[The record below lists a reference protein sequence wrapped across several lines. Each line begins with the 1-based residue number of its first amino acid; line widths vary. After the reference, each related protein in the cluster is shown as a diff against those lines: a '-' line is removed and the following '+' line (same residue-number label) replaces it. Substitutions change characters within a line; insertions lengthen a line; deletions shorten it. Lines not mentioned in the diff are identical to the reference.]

1 MGKKFPEAFFV
12 LATSQSPGL
21 PETLATA
28 YNSGMCLLALPVIH
42 LSQGRY
48 QKGDRSMEEI
58 KGKEIFMNPYVVQMD
73 KFADSLKH
81 LSRTF
86 LKLEGYKGTFTK
98 EELEDMFEKVTDKV
112 CKNCENKESCLGEN
126 RVRTYQAMHE
136 ILCAA
141 AEYGAELNVE
151 LKRKLKKQCILAPRF
166 LRETLEVFENA
177 KEILLWNNRM
187 VQNREGYAGQLTSF
201 ARLIQ
206 YTTRELDAGIF
217 ADDHMEKRLKTRL
230 KKAGVRML
238 SAVFYMTPK
247 GKYEIHLTVK
257 TNKGQIISARE
268 LAKLVSGCVGKEMS
282 PGRGERPVIGEEY
295 CMVAFMEGARYQTLQ
310 GVARI
315 GKGCEKISGDTF
327 LMTELPGGKQGI
339 ALSDGMGSGEDA
351 FRESSMVVEMLEEL
365 LGAGFPVKTAVQMMN
380 TALVIGRE
388 EVRFCTVD
396 VSLFDLYEGTC
407 EFVKAG
413 AAATFLKRRDQVE
426 IIRSATLPIGVLQ
439 DIEIDTQTRELQS
452 GDYVVMVTDGVMDA
466 LPAGEQETLMQTF
479 IRDTEIVNPK
489 ELAHHILGR
498 VLEWSGEVP
507 LDDMTVLAAGVW
519 KK

>member
-1 MGKKFPEAFFV
+1 
-12 LATSQSPGL
+12 
-21 PETLATA
+21 
-28 YNSGMCLLALPVIH
+28 
-42 LSQGRY
+42 
-48 QKGDRSMEEI
+48 MEEI
-58 KGKEIFMNPYVVQMD
+58 REKEKFRGNEIFMNPYVVQMD

-81 LSRTF
+81 LSKTF
-86 LKLEGYKGTFTK
+86 LKLESYKGTFTK
-98 EELEDMFEKVTDKV
+98 EELEEMFEKVTDKV
-112 CKNCENKESCLGEN
+112 CRNCENREMCLGEK
-126 RVRTYQAMHE
+126 RVYTYQAMHE

-141 AEYGAELNVE
+141 VEYGAELNIE
-151 LKRKLKKQCILAPRF
+151 LKRKLKSQCILAPRF

-177 KEILLWNNRM
+177 KEILMWNNRM
-187 VQNREGYAGQLTSF
+187 VQNREGYAGQLKSF
-201 ARLIQ
+201 AKMIQ

-217 ADDHMEKRLKTRL
+217 EDEHMEKRLKTRL
-230 KKAGVRML
+230 KKAGIRML
-238 SAVFYMTPK
+238 SAVFYMTPQ

-257 TNKGQIISARE
+257 AMKGQSVSTRE
-268 LAKLVSGCVGKEMS
+268 LVRLVGDSVGREMM
-282 PGRGERPVIGEEY
+282 PGRGERPVIGEDY
-295 CMVAFMEGARYQTLQ
+295 CTVACMEGARFHTLQ

-396 VSLFDLYEGTC
+396 VALFDLYEGAC

-413 AAATFLKRRDQVE
+413 AAATFLKRQGEVE

-439 DIEIDTQTRELQS
+439 DIEIDTETRRLES
-452 GDYVVMVTDGVMDA
+452 GD
-466 LPAGEQETLMQTF
+466 
-479 IRDTEIVNPK
+479 
-489 ELAHHILGR
+489 
-498 VLEWSGEVP
+498 
-507 LDDMTVLAAGVW
+507 
-519 KK
+519 

>member
-1 MGKKFPEAFFV
+1 
-12 LATSQSPGL
+12 
-21 PETLATA
+21 
-28 YNSGMCLLALPVIH
+28 
-42 LSQGRY
+42 
-48 QKGDRSMEEI
+48 MEEI
-58 KGKEIFMNPYVVQMD
+58 REKEKFRGNEIFMNPYVVQMD

-81 LSRTF
+81 LSKTF
-86 LKLEGYKGTFTK
+86 LKLESYKGTFTK
-98 EELEDMFEKVTDKV
+98 EELEEMFEKVTDKV
-112 CKNCENKESCLGEN
+112 CRNCENREMCLGEK
-126 RVRTYQAMHE
+126 RVYTYQAMHE
-136 ILCAA
+136 ILCAVV
-141 AEYGAELNVE
+141 EYGAELNIE
-151 LKRKLKKQCILAPRF
+151 LKRKLKSQCILAPRF

-177 KEILLWNNRM
+177 KEILMWNNRM
-187 VQNREGYAGQLTSF
+187 VQNREGYAGQLKSF
-201 ARLIQ
+201 AKMIQ

-217 ADDHMEKRLKTRL
+217 EDEHMEKRLKTRL
-230 KKAGVRML
+230 KKAGIRML
-238 SAVFYMTPK
+238 SAVFYMTPQ

-257 TNKGQIISARE
+257 AMKGQSVSTRE
-268 LAKLVSGCVGKEMS
+268 LVRLVGDSVGREMM
-282 PGRGERPVIGEEY
+282 PGRGERPVIGEDY
-295 CMVAFMEGARYQTLQ
+295 CTVACMEGARFHTLQ

-396 VSLFDLYEGTC
+396 VALFDLYEGAC

-413 AAATFLKRRDQVE
+413 AAATFLKRQGEVE

-439 DIEIDTQTRELQS
+439 DIEIDTETRRLES
-452 GDYVVMVTDGVMDA
+452 GDYVIMVTDGVMDA
-466 LPAGEQETLMQTF
+466 LPAGEQDVLMCTF
-479 IRDTEIVNPK
+479 IQDTDILNPR

-507 LDDMTVLAAGVW
+507 LDDMTVLVAGLW
-519 KK
+519 SKA

>member
-1 MGKKFPEAFFV
+1 
-12 LATSQSPGL
+12 
-21 PETLATA
+21 
-28 YNSGMCLLALPVIH
+28 
-42 LSQGRY
+42 
-48 QKGDRSMEEI
+48 MEEI
-58 KGKEIFMNPYVVQMD
+58 REKEKFRGNEIFMNPYVVQMD

-81 LSRTF
+81 LSKTF
-86 LKLEGYKGTFTK
+86 LKLESYKGTFTK
-98 EELEDMFEKVTDKV
+98 EELEEMFEKVTDKV
-112 CKNCENKESCLGEN
+112 CRNCENREMCLGEK
-126 RVRTYQAMHE
+126 RVYTYQAMHE

-141 AEYGAELNVE
+141 VEYGAELNIE
-151 LKRKLKKQCILAPRF
+151 LKRKLKSQCILAPRF

-177 KEILLWNNRM
+177 KEILMWNNRM
-187 VQNREGYAGQLTSF
+187 VQNREGYAGQLKSF
-201 ARLIQ
+201 AKMIQ

-217 ADDHMEKRLKTRL
+217 EDEHMEKRLKTRL
-230 KKAGVRML
+230 KKAGIRML
-238 SAVFYMTPK
+238 SAVFYMTPQ

-257 TNKGQIISARE
+257 AMKGQSVSTRE
-268 LAKLVSGCVGKEMS
+268 LVRLVGDSVGREMM
-282 PGRGERPVIGEEY
+282 PGRGERPVIGEDY
-295 CMVAFMEGARYQTLQ
+295 CTVACMEGARFHTLQ

-396 VSLFDLYEGTC
+396 VALFDLYEGAC

-413 AAATFLKRRDQVE
+413 AAATFLKRKGEVE
-426 IIRSATLPIGVLQ
+426 IIRSATLHIGVLQ
-439 DIEIDTQTRELQS
+439 DIEIDTETRRLES
-452 GDYVVMVTDGVMDA
+452 GDDVIMVTDGVMDA
-466 LPAGEQETLMQTF
+466 LPAGEQDVLMCTF
-479 IRDTEIVNPK
+479 IQDTDILNPR

-507 LDDMTVLAAGVW
+507 LDDMTVLVAGLW
-519 KK
+519 SKA

>member
-1 MGKKFPEAFFV
+1 
-12 LATSQSPGL
+12 
-21 PETLATA
+21 
-28 YNSGMCLLALPVIH
+28 
-42 LSQGRY
+42 
-48 QKGDRSMEEI
+48 MEEI
-58 KGKEIFMNPYVVQMD
+58 REKEKFRGNEIFMNPYVVQMD

-81 LSRTF
+81 LSKTF
-86 LKLEGYKGTFTK
+86 LKLESYKGTFTK
-98 EELEDMFEKVTDKV
+98 EELEEMFEKVTDKV
-112 CKNCENKESCLGEN
+112 CRNCENREMCLGEK
-126 RVRTYQAMHE
+126 RVYTYQAMHE

-141 AEYGAELNVE
+141 VEYGAELNIE
-151 LKRKLKKQCILAPRF
+151 LKRKLKSQCILAPRF

-177 KEILLWNNRM
+177 KEILMWNNRM
-187 VQNREGYAGQLTSF
+187 VQNREGYAGQLKSF
-201 ARLIQ
+201 AKMIQ

-217 ADDHMEKRLKTRL
+217 EDEHMEKRLKTRL
-230 KKAGVRML
+230 KKAGIRML
-238 SAVFYMTPK
+238 SAVFYMTPQ

-257 TNKGQIISARE
+257 AMKGQSVSTRE
-268 LAKLVSGCVGKEMS
+268 LVRLVGDSVGREMM
-282 PGRGERPVIGEEY
+282 PGRGERPVIGEDY
-295 CMVAFMEGARYQTLQ
+295 CTVACMEGARFHTLQ

-365 LGAGFPVKTAVQMMN
+365 LGAGCPVKTAVQMMN
-380 TALVIGRE
+380 TALVTGRE

-396 VSLFDLYEGTC
+396 VALFDLYEGAC

-413 AAATFLKRRDQVE
+413 AAATFLKRQGEVE

-439 DIEIDTQTRELQS
+439 DIEIDTETRRLES
-452 GDYVVMVTDGVMDA
+452 GDYVIMVTDGVMDA
-466 LPAGEQETLMQTF
+466 LPAGEQDVLMCTF
-479 IRDTEIVNPK
+479 IQDTDILNPR

-507 LDDMTVLAAGVW
+507 LDDMTVLVAGLW
-519 KK
+519 SKA

>member
-1 MGKKFPEAFFV
+1 
-12 LATSQSPGL
+12 
-21 PETLATA
+21 
-28 YNSGMCLLALPVIH
+28 
-42 LSQGRY
+42 
-48 QKGDRSMEEI
+48 MEEL
-58 KGKEIFMNPYVVQMD
+58 KEKEIFMNPYVVQMD

-86 LKLEGYKGTFTK
+86 LKLEGYKGTFTRD
-98 EELEDMFEKVTDKV
+98 ELEEMFEKVTDKV
-112 CKNCENKESCLGEN
+112 CANCEKREECLGER
-126 RVRTYQAMHE
+126 RVYTYQAMNE
-136 ILCAA
+136 ILCTAM
-141 AEYGAELNVE
+141 EYGAELNME
-151 LKRKLKKQCILAPRF
+151 LKRKLQKQCIMAPRF
-166 LRETLEVFENA
+166 LRETLEIFENA
-177 KEILLWNNRM
+177 KEILMWSNRM

-201 ARLIQ
+201 AKMIQ

-217 ADDHMEKRLKTRL
+217 EDEHLEKRLKTRL
-230 KKAGVRML
+230 KKAGIRML

-257 TNKGQIISARE
+257 ALKGQTVSTRE
-268 LAKLVSGCVGKEMS
+268 LVHLVSGCVGREMT

-295 CMVAFMEGARYQTLQ
+295 CTVACIEGAVYHTLQ

-396 VSLFDLYEGTC
+396 VSLFDLYEGSC

-413 AAATFLKRRDQVE
+413 AAATFLKRKDEVE

-439 DIEIDTQTRELQS
+439 DIEIDSQTRKLQS
-452 GDYVVMVTDGVMDA
+452 GDYVIMVTDGVMDA
-466 LPAGEQETLMQTF
+466 LPAGEQDVLMRTF
-479 IRDTEIVNPK
+479 IQDTDIVNPK

-507 LDDMTVLAAGVW
+507 LDDMTVLTAGLW

>member
-1 MGKKFPEAFFV
+1 
-12 LATSQSPGL
+12 
-21 PETLATA
+21 
-28 YNSGMCLLALPVIH
+28 
-42 LSQGRY
+42 
-48 QKGDRSMEEI
+48 MEEI
-58 KGKEIFMNPYVVQMD
+58 REKEKFRGNEIFMNPYVVQMD

-81 LSRTF
+81 LSKTF
-86 LKLEGYKGTFTK
+86 LKLESYKGTFTK
-98 EELEDMFEKVTDKV
+98 EELEEMFEKVTDKV
-112 CKNCENKESCLGEN
+112 CRNCENREMCLGEK
-126 RVRTYQAMHE
+126 RVYTYQAMHE

-141 AEYGAELNVE
+141 EEYGAELNIE
-151 LKRKLKKQCILAPRF
+151 LKRKLKSQCILAPRF

-177 KEILLWNNRM
+177 KEILMWNNRM
-187 VQNREGYAGQLTSF
+187 VQNREGYAGQLKSF
-201 ARLIQ
+201 AKMIQ

-217 ADDHMEKRLKTRL
+217 EDEHMEKRLKTRL
-230 KKAGVRML
+230 KKAGIRML
-238 SAVFYMTPK
+238 SAVFYMTPQ

-257 TNKGQIISARE
+257 AMKGQSVSTRE
-268 LAKLVSGCVGKEMS
+268 LVRLVGDSVGREMM
-282 PGRGERPVIGEEY
+282 PGRGERPVIGEDY
-295 CMVAFMEGARYQTLQ
+295 CTVACMEGARFHTLQ

-396 VSLFDLYEGTC
+396 VALFDLYEGAC

-413 AAATFLKRRDQVE
+413 AAATFLKRQGEVE

-439 DIEIDTQTRELQS
+439 DIEIDTETRRLES
-452 GDYVVMVTDGVMDA
+452 GDYVIMVTDGVMDA
-466 LPAGEQETLMQTF
+466 LPAGEQDVLMCTF
-479 IRDTEIVNPK
+479 IQDTDILNPR

-507 LDDMTVLAAGVW
+507 LDDMTVLVAGLW
-519 KK
+519 SKA

>member
-1 MGKKFPEAFFV
+1 
-12 LATSQSPGL
+12 
-21 PETLATA
+21 
-28 YNSGMCLLALPVIH
+28 
-42 LSQGRY
+42 
-48 QKGDRSMEEI
+48 MEEI
-58 KGKEIFMNPYVVQMD
+58 REKEKFRGNEIFMNPYVVQMD

-81 LSRTF
+81 LSKTF

-98 EELEDMFEKVTDKV
+98 EELEEMFEKVTDKV
-112 CKNCENKESCLGEN
+112 CRNCENREMCLGEK
-126 RVRTYQAMHE
+126 RVYTYQAMHE

-141 AEYGAELNVE
+141 VEYGAELNIE
-151 LKRKLKKQCILAPRF
+151 LKRKLKSQCILAPRF

-177 KEILLWNNRM
+177 KEILMWNNRM
-187 VQNREGYAGQLTSF
+187 VQNREGYAGQLKSF
-201 ARLIQ
+201 AKMIQ

-217 ADDHMEKRLKTRL
+217 EDEHMEKRLKTRL
-230 KKAGVRML
+230 KKAGIRML
-238 SAVFYMTPK
+238 SAVFYMTPQ

-257 TNKGQIISARE
+257 AMKGQSVSTRE
-268 LAKLVSGCVGKEMS
+268 LVRLVGDSVGREMM
-282 PGRGERPVIGEEY
+282 PGRGERPVIGEDY
-295 CMVAFMEGARYQTLQ
+295 CTVACMEGARFHTLQ

-396 VSLFDLYEGTC
+396 VTLFDLYEGAC

-413 AAATFLKRRDQVE
+413 VAATFLKRQGEVE

-439 DIEIDTQTRELQS
+439 DIEIDTETRRLES
-452 GDYVVMVTDGVMDA
+452 GDYVIMVTDGVMDA
-466 LPAGEQETLMQTF
+466 LPAGEQDVLMCTF
-479 IRDTEIVNPK
+479 IQDTDILNPR

-507 LDDMTVLAAGVW
+507 LDDMTVLVAGLW
-519 KK
+519 SKA

>member
-1 MGKKFPEAFFV
+1 
-12 LATSQSPGL
+12 
-21 PETLATA
+21 
-28 YNSGMCLLALPVIH
+28 
-42 LSQGRY
+42 
-48 QKGDRSMEEI
+48 MEEI
-58 KGKEIFMNPYVVQMD
+58 REKEKFRGNEIFMNPYVVQMD

-81 LSRTF
+81 LSKTF
-86 LKLEGYKGTFTK
+86 LKLESYKGTFTK
-98 EELEDMFEKVTDKV
+98 EELEEMFEKVTDKV
-112 CKNCENKESCLGEN
+112 CRNCENREMCLGEK
-126 RVRTYQAMHE
+126 RVYTYQAMHE

-141 AEYGAELNVE
+141 VEYGAELNIE
-151 LKRKLKKQCILAPRF
+151 LKRKLKSQCILAPRF

-177 KEILLWNNRM
+177 KEILMWNNRM
-187 VQNREGYAGQLTSF
+187 VQNREGYAGQLKSF
-201 ARLIQ
+201 AKMIQ

-217 ADDHMEKRLKTRL
+217 EDEHMEKRLKTRL
-230 KKAGVRML
+230 KKAGIRML
-238 SAVFYMTPK
+238 SAVFYMTPQ

-257 TNKGQIISARE
+257 AMKGQSVSTRE
-268 LAKLVSGCVGKEMS
+268 LVRLVGDSVGREMM
-282 PGRGERPVIGEEY
+282 PGRGERPVIGEDY
-295 CMVAFMEGARYQTLQ
+295 CTVACMEGARFHTLQ

-396 VSLFDLYEGTC
+396 VTLFDLYEGTC

-413 AAATFLKRRDQVE
+413 AAATFLKRQGEVE

-439 DIEIDTQTRELQS
+439 DIEIDTETRRLES
-452 GDYVVMVTDGVMDA
+452 GDYVIMVTDGVMDA
-466 LPAGEQETLMQTF
+466 LPAGEQDVLMCTF
-479 IRDTEIVNPK
+479 IQDTDILNPR

-507 LDDMTVLAAGVW
+507 LDDMTVLVSGLWSKA
-519 KK
+519 

>member
-1 MGKKFPEAFFV
+1 
-12 LATSQSPGL
+12 
-21 PETLATA
+21 
-28 YNSGMCLLALPVIH
+28 
-42 LSQGRY
+42 
-48 QKGDRSMEEI
+48 MEEI
-58 KGKEIFMNPYVVQMD
+58 REKEKFRGNEIFMNPYVVQMD

-81 LSRTF
+81 LSKTF
-86 LKLEGYKGTFTK
+86 LKLESYKGTFTK
-98 EELEDMFEKVTDKV
+98 EELEEMFEKVTDKV
-112 CKNCENKESCLGEN
+112 CRNCENREMCLGEK
-126 RVRTYQAMHE
+126 RVYTYQAMHE

-141 AEYGAELNVE
+141 VEYGAELNIE
-151 LKRKLKKQCILAPRF
+151 LKRKLKSQCILAPRF

-177 KEILLWNNRM
+177 KEILMWNNRM
-187 VQNREGYAGQLTSF
+187 VQNREGYAGQLKSF
-201 ARLIQ
+201 AKMIQ

-217 ADDHMEKRLKTRL
+217 EDEHMEKRLKTRL
-230 KKAGVRML
+230 KKAGIRML
-238 SAVFYMTPK
+238 SAVFYMTPQ

-257 TNKGQIISARE
+257 AMKGQSVSTRE
-268 LAKLVSGCVGKEMS
+268 LVRLVGDSVGREMM
-282 PGRGERPVIGEEY
+282 PGRGERPVIGEDY
-295 CMVAFMEGARYQTLQ
+295 CTVACMEGARFHTLQ

-351 FRESSMVVEMLEEL
+351 FRASSMVVEMLEEL

-396 VSLFDLYEGTC
+396 VTLFDLYEGAC

-413 AAATFLKRRDQVE
+413 AAATFLKRQGEVE

-439 DIEIDTQTRELQS
+439 DIEIDTETRRLES
-452 GDYVVMVTDGVMDA
+452 GDYVIMVTDGVMDA
-466 LPAGEQETLMQTF
+466 LPAGEQDVLMCTF
-479 IRDTEIVNPK
+479 IQDTDILNPR

-507 LDDMTVLAAGVW
+507 LDDMTVLVAGLW
-519 KK
+519 SKA

>member
-1 MGKKFPEAFFV
+1 
-12 LATSQSPGL
+12 
-21 PETLATA
+21 
-28 YNSGMCLLALPVIH
+28 
-42 LSQGRY
+42 
-48 QKGDRSMEEI
+48 MEEI
-58 KGKEIFMNPYVVQMD
+58 REKEKFRGNEIFMNPYVVQMD

-81 LSRTF
+81 LSKTF
-86 LKLEGYKGTFTK
+86 LKLESYKGTFTK
-98 EELEDMFEKVTDKV
+98 EELEEMFEKVTDKV
-112 CKNCENKESCLGEN
+112 CRNCENREMCLGEK
-126 RVRTYQAMHE
+126 RVYTYQAMHE

-141 AEYGAELNVE
+141 VEYGAELNIE
-151 LKRKLKKQCILAPRF
+151 LKRKLKSQCILAPRF

-177 KEILLWNNRM
+177 KEILMWNNRM
-187 VQNREGYAGQLTSF
+187 VQNREGYAGQLKSF
-201 ARLIQ
+201 AKMIQ

-217 ADDHMEKRLKTRL
+217 EDEHMEKRLKTRL
-230 KKAGVRML
+230 KKAGIRML
-238 SAVFYMTPK
+238 SAVFYMTPQ

-257 TNKGQIISARE
+257 AMKGQSVSTRE
-268 LAKLVSGCVGKEMS
+268 LVRLVGDSVGREMM
-282 PGRGERPVIGEEY
+282 PGRGERPVLGEDY
-295 CMVAFMEGARYQTLQ
+295 CTVACMEGARFHTLQ

-396 VSLFDLYEGTC
+396 VALFDLYEGAC

-413 AAATFLKRRDQVE
+413 AAATFLKRQGEVE

-439 DIEIDTQTRELQS
+439 DIEIDTETRRLES
-452 GDYVVMVTDGVMDA
+452 GDYVIMVTDGVMDA
-466 LPAGEQETLMQTF
+466 LPAGEQDVLMCTF
-479 IRDTEIVNPK
+479 IQDTDILNPR

-507 LDDMTVLAAGVW
+507 LDDMTVLVAGLW
-519 KK
+519 SKA

>member
-1 MGKKFPEAFFV
+1 
-12 LATSQSPGL
+12 
-21 PETLATA
+21 
-28 YNSGMCLLALPVIH
+28 
-42 LSQGRY
+42 
-48 QKGDRSMEEI
+48 MEEI
-58 KGKEIFMNPYVVQMD
+58 REKEKFRGNEIFMNPYVVQMD
-73 KFADSLKH
+73 KFADSLKR
-81 LSRTF
+81 LSKTF
-86 LKLEGYKGTFTK
+86 LKLESYKGTFTK
-98 EELEDMFEKVTDKV
+98 EELEEMFEKVTDKV
-112 CKNCENKESCLGEN
+112 CRNCENREMCLGEK
-126 RVRTYQAMHE
+126 RVYTYQAMHE

-141 AEYGAELNVE
+141 VEYGAELNIE
-151 LKRKLKKQCILAPRF
+151 LKRKLKSQCILAPRF

-177 KEILLWNNRM
+177 KEILMWNNRM
-187 VQNREGYAGQLTSF
+187 VQNREGYAGQLKSF
-201 ARLIQ
+201 AKMIQ

-217 ADDHMEKRLKTRL
+217 EDEHMEKRLKTRL
-230 KKAGVRML
+230 KKAGIRML
-238 SAVFYMTPK
+238 SAVFYMTPQ

-257 TNKGQIISARE
+257 AMKGQSVSTRE
-268 LAKLVSGCVGKEMS
+268 LVRLVGDSVGREMM
-282 PGRGERPVIGEEY
+282 PGRGERPVIGEDY
-295 CMVAFMEGARYQTLQ
+295 CTVACMEGARFHTLQ

-396 VSLFDLYEGTC
+396 VTLFDLYEGAC

-413 AAATFLKRRDQVE
+413 AAATFLKRQGEVE

-439 DIEIDTQTRELQS
+439 DIEIDTETRRLES
-452 GDYVVMVTDGVMDA
+452 GDYVIMVTDGVMDA
-466 LPAGEQETLMQTF
+466 LPAGEQDVLMCTF
-479 IRDTEIVNPK
+479 IQDTDILNPR

-507 LDDMTVLAAGVW
+507 LDDMTVLVAGLW
-519 KK
+519 SKA

>member
-1 MGKKFPEAFFV
+1 
-12 LATSQSPGL
+12 
-21 PETLATA
+21 
-28 YNSGMCLLALPVIH
+28 
-42 LSQGRY
+42 
-48 QKGDRSMEEI
+48 MEEI
-58 KGKEIFMNPYVVQMD
+58 REKEKFRGNEIFMNPYVVQMD

-81 LSRTF
+81 LSKTF
-86 LKLEGYKGTFTK
+86 LKLESYKGTFTK
-98 EELEDMFEKVTDKV
+98 EELEEMFEKVTDKV
-112 CKNCENKESCLGEN
+112 CRNCENREMCLGEK
-126 RVRTYQAMHE
+126 RVYTYQAMHE

-141 AEYGAELNVE
+141 VEYGAELNIE
-151 LKRKLKKQCILAPRF
+151 LKRELKSQCILAPRF

-177 KEILLWNNRM
+177 KEILMWNNRM
-187 VQNREGYAGQLTSF
+187 VQNREGYAGQLKSF
-201 ARLIQ
+201 AKMIQ

-217 ADDHMEKRLKTRL
+217 EDEHMEKRLKTRL
-230 KKAGVRML
+230 KKAGIRML
-238 SAVFYMTPK
+238 SAVFYMTPQ

-257 TNKGQIISARE
+257 AMKGQSVSTRE
-268 LAKLVSGCVGKEMS
+268 LVRLVGDSVGREMM
-282 PGRGERPVIGEEY
+282 PGRGERPVIGEDY
-295 CMVAFMEGARYQTLQ
+295 CTVACMEGARFHTLQ

-396 VSLFDLYEGTC
+396 VALFDLYEGAC

-413 AAATFLKRRDQVE
+413 AAATFLKRQGEVE

-439 DIEIDTQTRELQS
+439 DIEIDTETRRLES
-452 GDYVVMVTDGVMDA
+452 GDYVIMVTDGC
-466 LPAGEQETLMQTF
+466 
-479 IRDTEIVNPK
+479 
-489 ELAHHILGR
+489 
-498 VLEWSGEVP
+498 
-507 LDDMTVLAAGVW
+507 AAGRRTGCADVYVYPGYGYPQSQGAGASYSGTGAGMVRGSAAG
-519 KK
+519 

>member
-1 MGKKFPEAFFV
+1 
-12 LATSQSPGL
+12 
-21 PETLATA
+21 
-28 YNSGMCLLALPVIH
+28 
-42 LSQGRY
+42 
-48 QKGDRSMEEI
+48 MEEI
-58 KGKEIFMNPYVVQMD
+58 REKEKFRGNEIFMNPYVVQMD

-81 LSRTF
+81 LSKTF
-86 LKLEGYKGTFTK
+86 LKLESYKGTFTK
-98 EELEDMFEKVTDKV
+98 EELEEMFEKVTDKV
-112 CKNCENKESCLGEN
+112 CRNCENREMCLGEK
-126 RVRTYQAMHE
+126 RVYTYQAMHE

-141 AEYGAELNVE
+141 VEYGAELNIE
-151 LKRKLKKQCILAPRF
+151 LKRKLKSQCILAPRF
-166 LRETLEVFENA
+166 LMETLEVFENA
-177 KEILLWNNRM
+177 KEILMWNNRM
-187 VQNREGYAGQLTSF
+187 VQNREGYAGQLKSF
-201 ARLIQ
+201 AKMIQ

-217 ADDHMEKRLKTRL
+217 EDEHMEKRLKTRL
-230 KKAGVRML
+230 KKAGIRML
-238 SAVFYMTPK
+238 SAVFYMTPQ

-257 TNKGQIISARE
+257 AMKGQSVSTRE
-268 LAKLVSGCVGKEMS
+268 LVRLVGDSVGREMM
-282 PGRGERPVIGEEY
+282 PGRGERPVIGEDY
-295 CMVAFMEGARYQTLQ
+295 CTVACMEGARFHTLQ

-396 VSLFDLYEGTC
+396 VALFDLYEGAC

-413 AAATFLKRRDQVE
+413 AAATFLKRQGEVE

-439 DIEIDTQTRELQS
+439 DIEIDTETRRLES
-452 GDYVVMVTDGVMDA
+452 GDYVIMVTDGVMDA
-466 LPAGEQETLMQTF
+466 LPAGEQDVLMCTF
-479 IRDTEIVNPK
+479 IQDTDILNPR

-507 LDDMTVLAAGVW
+507 LDDMTVLVAGLW
-519 KK
+519 SKA

>member
-1 MGKKFPEAFFV
+1 
-12 LATSQSPGL
+12 
-21 PETLATA
+21 
-28 YNSGMCLLALPVIH
+28 
-42 LSQGRY
+42 
-48 QKGDRSMEEI
+48 MEEI
-58 KGKEIFMNPYVVQMD
+58 REKEKFRGNEIFMNPYVVQMD

-81 LSRTF
+81 LSKTF

-98 EELEDMFEKVTDKV
+98 EELEEMFEKVTDKV
-112 CKNCENKESCLGEN
+112 CRNCENREMCLGEK
-126 RVRTYQAMHE
+126 RVYTYQAMHE

-141 AEYGAELNVE
+141 VEYGAELNIE
-151 LKRKLKKQCILAPRF
+151 LKRKLKSQCILAPRF

-177 KEILLWNNRM
+177 KEILMWNNRM
-187 VQNREGYAGQLTSF
+187 VQNREGYAGQLKSF
-201 ARLIQ
+201 AKMIQ

-217 ADDHMEKRLKTRL
+217 EDEHMEKRLKTRL
-230 KKAGVRML
+230 KKAGIRML
-238 SAVFYMTPK
+238 SAVFYMTPQ

-257 TNKGQIISARE
+257 AMKGQSVSTRE
-268 LAKLVSGCVGKEMS
+268 LVRLVGDSVGREMM
-282 PGRGERPVIGEEY
+282 PGRGERPVIGEDY
-295 CMVAFMEGARYQTLQ
+295 CPVACMEGARFHTLQ

-396 VSLFDLYEGTC
+396 VTLFDLYEGAC

-413 AAATFLKRRDQVE
+413 AAATFLKRQGEVE

-439 DIEIDTQTRELQS
+439 DIEIDTETRRLES
-452 GDYVVMVTDGVMDA
+452 GDYVIMVTDGVMDA
-466 LPAGEQETLMQTF
+466 LPAGEQDVLMCTF
-479 IRDTEIVNPK
+479 IQDTDILNPR

-507 LDDMTVLAAGVW
+507 LDDMTVLVAGLW
-519 KK
+519 SKA

>member
-1 MGKKFPEAFFV
+1 
-12 LATSQSPGL
+12 
-21 PETLATA
+21 
-28 YNSGMCLLALPVIH
+28 
-42 LSQGRY
+42 
-48 QKGDRSMEEI
+48 MEEI
-58 KGKEIFMNPYVVQMD
+58 REKEKFRGNEIFMNPYVVQMD

-81 LSRTF
+81 LSKTF
-86 LKLEGYKGTFTK
+86 LKLESYKGTFTK
-98 EELEDMFEKVTDKV
+98 EELEEMFEKVTDKV
-112 CKNCENKESCLGEN
+112 CRKCENREMCLGEK
-126 RVRTYQAMHE
+126 RVYTYQAMHE

-141 AEYGAELNVE
+141 VEYGAELNIE
-151 LKRKLKKQCILAPRF
+151 LKRKLKSQCILAPRF

-177 KEILLWNNRM
+177 KEILMWNNRM
-187 VQNREGYAGQLTSF
+187 VQNREGYAGQLKSF
-201 ARLIQ
+201 AKMIQ

-217 ADDHMEKRLKTRL
+217 EDEHMEKRLKTRL
-230 KKAGVRML
+230 KKAGIRML
-238 SAVFYMTPK
+238 SAVFYMTPQ

-257 TNKGQIISARE
+257 AMKGQSVSTRE
-268 LAKLVSGCVGKEMS
+268 LVRLVGDSVGREMM
-282 PGRGERPVIGEEY
+282 PGRGERPVIGEDY
-295 CMVAFMEGARYQTLQ
+295 CTVACMEGARFHTLQ

-396 VSLFDLYEGTC
+396 VTLFDLYEGAC

-413 AAATFLKRRDQVE
+413 AAATFLKRQGEVE

-439 DIEIDTQTRELQS
+439 DIEIDTETRRLES
-452 GDYVVMVTDGVMDA
+452 GDYVIMVTDGVMDA
-466 LPAGEQETLMQTF
+466 LPAGEQDVLMCTF
-479 IRDTEIVNPK
+479 IQDTDILNPR

-507 LDDMTVLAAGVW
+507 LDDMTVLVAGLW
-519 KK
+519 SKA

>member
-28 YNSGMCLLALPVIH
+28 YNPGMRLLAHPVIH

-201 ARLIQ
+201 AI
-206 YTTRELDAGIF
+206 
-217 ADDHMEKRLKTRL
+217 
-230 KKAGVRML
+230 RML

-295 CMVAFMEGARYQTLQ
+295 CTVAFMEGARYQTLQ

>member
-1 MGKKFPEAFFV
+1 
-12 LATSQSPGL
+12 
-21 PETLATA
+21 
-28 YNSGMCLLALPVIH
+28 
-42 LSQGRY
+42 
-48 QKGDRSMEEI
+48 MEEI
-58 KGKEIFMNPYVVQMD
+58 REKEKFRGNEIFMNPYVVQMD

-81 LSRTF
+81 LSKTF
-86 LKLEGYKGTFTK
+86 LKLESYKGTFTK
-98 EELEDMFEKVTDKV
+98 EELEEMFEKVTDKV
-112 CKNCENKESCLGEN
+112 CRNCENREMCLGEK
-126 RVRTYQAMHE
+126 RVYTYQAMHE

-141 AEYGAELNVE
+141 VEYGAELNIE
-151 LKRKLKKQCILAPRF
+151 LKRKLKSQCILAPRF

-177 KEILLWNNRM
+177 KEILMWNNRM
-187 VQNREGYAGQLTSF
+187 VQNREGYAGQLKSF
-201 ARLIQ
+201 AKMIQ

-217 ADDHMEKRLKTRL
+217 EDEHMEKRLKTRL
-230 KKAGVRML
+230 KKAGIRML
-238 SAVFYMTPK
+238 SAVFYMTPQ

-257 TNKGQIISARE
+257 AMKGQSVSTRE
-268 LAKLVSGCVGKEMS
+268 LVRLVGDSVGREMM
-282 PGRGERPVIGEEY
+282 PGRGERPVIGEDY
-295 CMVAFMEGARYQTLQ
+295 CTVACMEGARFHTLQ

-365 LGAGFPVKTAVQMMN
+365 LGAGFPVKTAIQMMN

-396 VSLFDLYEGTC
+396 VTLFDLYEGTC

-413 AAATFLKRRDQVE
+413 AAATFLKRQGEVE

-439 DIEIDTQTRELQS
+439 DIEIDTETRRLES
-452 GDYVVMVTDGVMDA
+452 GDYVIMVTDGVMDA
-466 LPAGEQETLMQTF
+466 LPAGEQDVLMCTF
-479 IRDTEIVNPK
+479 IQDTDILNPR

-507 LDDMTVLAAGVW
+507 LDDMTVLVAGLW
-519 KK
+519 SKA

>member
-1 MGKKFPEAFFV
+1 
-12 LATSQSPGL
+12 
-21 PETLATA
+21 
-28 YNSGMCLLALPVIH
+28 
-42 LSQGRY
+42 
-48 QKGDRSMEEI
+48 MEEL
-58 KGKEIFMNPYVVQMD
+58 KEKEIFMNPYVVQMD

-81 LSRTF
+81 LSKTF

-98 EELEDMFEKVTDKV
+98 DELEEMFEKVTGKV
-112 CKNCENKESCLGEN
+112 CANCEKRAECLGEG
-126 RVRTYQAMHE
+126 RVYTYQAMHE
-136 ILCAA
+136 ILCASM
-141 AEYGAELNVE
+141 EYGAQLNME
-151 LKRKLKKQCILAPRF
+151 LKRKLQKQCIMAPRF

-177 KEILLWNNRM
+177 KEILMWSNRM
-187 VQNREGYAGQLTSF
+187 AQNREGYAGQLTSF
-201 ARLIQ
+201 AKMIQ

-217 ADDHMEKRLKTRL
+217 EDEHLEKRLKTRL

-238 SAVFYMTPK
+238 SAVFYMTPR

-257 TNKGQIISARE
+257 ASRGQTISTRD
-268 LAKLVSGCVGKEMS
+268 LVRLVSSCVGREMT

-295 CMVAFMEGARYQTLQ
+295 STVACIEGAEYHTLQ

-351 FRESSMVVEMLEEL
+351 FLESSMVVEMLEEL
-365 LGAGFPVKTAVQMMN
+365 LSAGFPVKTAVQMMN

-396 VSLFDLYEGTC
+396 VSLFDLYEGSC

-413 AAATFLKRRDQVE
+413 AAATFLKRKDEVE
-426 IIRSATLPIGVLQ
+426 IIHSATLPIGVLQ
-439 DIEIDTQTRELQS
+439 DIEIDSQTRKLQS
-452 GDYVVMVTDGVMDA
+452 GDYIIMVTDGVMDA
-466 LPAGEQETLMQTF
+466 LPTGEQDVLMRTF
-479 IRDTEIVNPK
+479 IQDADIVNPK

-507 LDDMTVLAAGVW
+507 MDDMTVLAAGLW

>member
-1 MGKKFPEAFFV
+1 
-12 LATSQSPGL
+12 
-21 PETLATA
+21 
-28 YNSGMCLLALPVIH
+28 
-42 LSQGRY
+42 
-48 QKGDRSMEEI
+48 MEEL
-58 KGKEIFMNPYVVQMD
+58 KEKEIFMNPYVVQMD

-86 LKLEGYKGTFTK
+86 LKLEGYKGTFTRD
-98 EELEDMFEKVTDKV
+98 ELEEMFEKVTDKV
-112 CKNCENKESCLGEN
+112 CANCEKREECLGER
-126 RVRTYQAMHE
+126 RVYTYQAMNE
-136 ILCAA
+136 ILCTAM
-141 AEYGAELNVE
+141 EYGAELNME
-151 LKRKLKKQCILAPRF
+151 LKRKLQKQCIMAPRF
-166 LRETLEVFENA
+166 LRETLEIFENA
-177 KEILLWNNRM
+177 KEILMWSNRM

-201 ARLIQ
+201 AKMIQ

-217 ADDHMEKRLKTRL
+217 EDEHLEKRLKTRL
-230 KKAGVRML
+230 KKAGIRML

-257 TNKGQIISARE
+257 ALKGQTVSTRE
-268 LAKLVSGCVGKEMS
+268 LVHLVSGCVGKEMT

-295 CMVAFMEGARYQTLQ
+295 CTVACIEGAVYHTLQ

-396 VSLFDLYEGTC
+396 VSLFDLYEGSC

-413 AAATFLKRRDQVE
+413 AAATFLKRKDEVE

-439 DIEIDTQTRELQS
+439 DIEIDSQTRKLQS
-452 GDYVVMVTDGVMDA
+452 GDYVIMVTDGVMDA
-466 LPAGEQETLMQTF
+466 LPVGEQDVLMRTF
-479 IRDTEIVNPK
+479 IQDTDIVNPK

-507 LDDMTVLAAGVW
+507 LDDMTVLAAGLW

>member
-1 MGKKFPEAFFV
+1 
-12 LATSQSPGL
+12 
-21 PETLATA
+21 
-28 YNSGMCLLALPVIH
+28 
-42 LSQGRY
+42 
-48 QKGDRSMEEI
+48 MEEI
-58 KGKEIFMNPYVVQMD
+58 REKEKFRGNEIFMNPYVVQMD

-81 LSRTF
+81 LSKTF
-86 LKLEGYKGTFTK
+86 LKLESYKGTFTK
-98 EELEDMFEKVTDKV
+98 EELEEMFEKVTDKV
-112 CKNCENKESCLGEN
+112 CRNCENREMCLGEK
-126 RVRTYQAMHE
+126 RVYTYQAMHE
-136 ILCAA
+136 ILCTAV
-141 AEYGAELNVE
+141 EYGAELNIE
-151 LKRKLKKQCILAPRF
+151 LKRKLKSQCILAPRF

-177 KEILLWNNRM
+177 KEILMWNNRM
-187 VQNREGYAGQLTSF
+187 VQNREGYAGQLKSF
-201 ARLIQ
+201 AKMIQ

-217 ADDHMEKRLKTRL
+217 EDEHMEKRLKTRL
-230 KKAGVRML
+230 KKAGIRML
-238 SAVFYMTPK
+238 SAVFYMTPQ

-257 TNKGQIISARE
+257 AMKGQSVSTRE
-268 LAKLVSGCVGKEMS
+268 LVRLVGDSVGREMM
-282 PGRGERPVIGEEY
+282 PGRGERPVIGEDY
-295 CMVAFMEGARYQTLQ
+295 CTVACMEGARFHTLQ

-396 VSLFDLYEGTC
+396 VALFDLYEGAC

-413 AAATFLKRRDQVE
+413 AAATFLKRQGEVE

-439 DIEIDTQTRELQS
+439 DIEIDTETRRLES
-452 GDYVVMVTDGVMDA
+452 GDYVIMVTDGVMDA
-466 LPAGEQETLMQTF
+466 LPAGEQDVLMCTF
-479 IRDTEIVNPK
+479 IQDTDILNPR

-507 LDDMTVLAAGVW
+507 LDDMTVLVAGLW
-519 KK
+519 SKA

>member
-1 MGKKFPEAFFV
+1 
-12 LATSQSPGL
+12 
-21 PETLATA
+21 
-28 YNSGMCLLALPVIH
+28 
-42 LSQGRY
+42 
-48 QKGDRSMEEI
+48 MEEI
-58 KGKEIFMNPYVVQMD
+58 REKEKFRGNEIFMNPYVVQMD

-81 LSRTF
+81 LSKTF

-98 EELEDMFEKVTDKV
+98 EELEEMFEKVTDKV
-112 CKNCENKESCLGEN
+112 CRNCENREMCLGEK
-126 RVRTYQAMHE
+126 RVYTYQAMHE

-141 AEYGAELNVE
+141 VEYGAELNIE
-151 LKRKLKKQCILAPRF
+151 LKRKLKSQCILAPRF

-177 KEILLWNNRM
+177 KEILMWNNRM
-187 VQNREGYAGQLTSF
+187 VQNREGYAGQLKSF
-201 ARLIQ
+201 AKMIQ

-217 ADDHMEKRLKTRL
+217 EDEHMEKRLKTRL
-230 KKAGVRML
+230 KKAGIRML
-238 SAVFYMTPK
+238 SAVFYMTPQ

-257 TNKGQIISARE
+257 AMKGQSVSTRE
-268 LAKLVSGCVGKEMS
+268 LVRLVGDSVGREMM
-282 PGRGERPVIGEEY
+282 PGRGERPVIGEDY
-295 CMVAFMEGARYQTLQ
+295 CTVACMEGARFHTLQ

-351 FRESSMVVEMLEEL
+351 FRESSMVVEMLEVL

-396 VSLFDLYEGTC
+396 VTLFDLYEGAC

-413 AAATFLKRRDQVE
+413 AAATFLKRQGEVE

-439 DIEIDTQTRELQS
+439 DIEIDTETRRLES
-452 GDYVVMVTDGVMDA
+452 GDYVIMVTDGVMDA
-466 LPAGEQETLMQTF
+466 LPAGEQDVLMCTF
-479 IRDTEIVNPK
+479 IQDTDILNPR

-507 LDDMTVLAAGVW
+507 LDDMTVLVAGLW
-519 KK
+519 SKA

>member
-1 MGKKFPEAFFV
+1 M
-12 LATSQSPGL
+12 
-21 PETLATA
+21 
-28 YNSGMCLLALPVIH
+28 
-42 LSQGRY
+42 
-48 QKGDRSMEEI
+48 
-58 KGKEIFMNPYVVQMD
+58 
-73 KFADSLKH
+73 
-81 LSRTF
+81 
-86 LKLEGYKGTFTK
+86 KLESYKGTFTK
-98 EELEDMFEKVTDKV
+98 EELEEMFEKVTDKV
-112 CKNCENKESCLGEN
+112 CRNCENREMCLGEK
-126 RVRTYQAMHE
+126 RVYTYQAMHE

-141 AEYGAELNVE
+141 VEYGAELNIE
-151 LKRKLKKQCILAPRF
+151 LKRKLKSQCILAPRF

-177 KEILLWNNRM
+177 KEILMWNNRM
-187 VQNREGYAGQLTSF
+187 VQNREGYAGQLKSF
-201 ARLIQ
+201 AKMIQ

-217 ADDHMEKRLKTRL
+217 EDEHMEKRLKTRL
-230 KKAGVRML
+230 KKAGIRML
-238 SAVFYMTPK
+238 SAVFYMTPQ

-257 TNKGQIISARE
+257 AMKGQSVSTRE
-268 LAKLVSGCVGKEMS
+268 LVRLVGDSVGREMM
-282 PGRGERPVIGEEY
+282 PGRGERPVIGEDY
-295 CMVAFMEGARYQTLQ
+295 CTVACMEGARFHTLQ

-396 VSLFDLYEGTC
+396 VALFDLYEGAC

-413 AAATFLKRRDQVE
+413 AAATFLKRQGEVE

-439 DIEIDTQTRELQS
+439 DIEIDTETRRLES
-452 GDYVVMVTDGVMDA
+452 GDYVIMVTDGVMDA
-466 LPAGEQETLMQTF
+466 LPAGEQDVLMCTF
-479 IRDTEIVNPK
+479 IQDTDILNPR

-507 LDDMTVLAAGVW
+507 LDDMTVLVAGLW
-519 KK
+519 SKA

>member
-1 MGKKFPEAFFV
+1 
-12 LATSQSPGL
+12 
-21 PETLATA
+21 
-28 YNSGMCLLALPVIH
+28 
-42 LSQGRY
+42 
-48 QKGDRSMEEI
+48 MEEL
-58 KGKEIFMNPYVVQMD
+58 KEKEIFMNPYVVQMD

-86 LKLEGYKGTFTK
+86 LKLEGYKGTFTRD
-98 EELEDMFEKVTDKV
+98 ELEEMFEKVTDKV
-112 CKNCENKESCLGEN
+112 CANCEKREECLGER
-126 RVRTYQAMHE
+126 RVYTYQAMNE
-136 ILCAA
+136 ILCTAM
-141 AEYGAELNVE
+141 EYGAELNME
-151 LKRKLKKQCILAPRF
+151 LKRKLQKQCIMAPRF
-166 LRETLEVFENA
+166 LRETLEIFENA
-177 KEILLWNNRM
+177 KEILMWSNRM

-201 ARLIQ
+201 AKMIQ

-217 ADDHMEKRLKTRL
+217 EDEHLEKRLKTRL
-230 KKAGVRML
+230 KKAGIRML

-257 TNKGQIISARE
+257 ALKGQTVSTRE
-268 LAKLVSGCVGKEMS
+268 LVHLVSGCVGREMT

-295 CMVAFMEGARYQTLQ
+295 CTVACIEGAVYHTLQ

-396 VSLFDLYEGTC
+396 VSLFDLYEGSC

-413 AAATFLKRRDQVE
+413 AAATFLKRKDEVE

-439 DIEIDTQTRELQS
+439 DIEIDSQTRKLQS
-452 GDYVVMVTDGVMDA
+452 GDYVIMVTDGVMDA
-466 LPAGEQETLMQTF
+466 LPAGEQDVLMRTF
-479 IRDTEIVNPK
+479 IQDTDIVNPK

-507 LDDMTVLAAGVW
+507 LDDMTVLAAGLW

>member
-1 MGKKFPEAFFV
+1 
-12 LATSQSPGL
+12 
-21 PETLATA
+21 
-28 YNSGMCLLALPVIH
+28 
-42 LSQGRY
+42 
-48 QKGDRSMEEI
+48 MEEI
-58 KGKEIFMNPYVVQMD
+58 RENEKFRGYEIFMNPYVVQMD

-81 LSRTF
+81 LSKTF
-86 LKLEGYKGTFTK
+86 LKLESYKGTFTK
-98 EELEDMFEKVTDKV
+98 EELEEMFEKVTDKV
-112 CKNCENKESCLGEN
+112 CRNCENREMCLGEK
-126 RVRTYQAMHE
+126 RVYTYQAMHE

-141 AEYGAELNVE
+141 VEYGAELNIE
-151 LKRKLKKQCILAPRF
+151 LKRKLKSQCILAPRF

-177 KEILLWNNRM
+177 KEILMWNNRM
-187 VQNREGYAGQLTSF
+187 VQNREGYAGQLKSF
-201 ARLIQ
+201 AKMIQ

-217 ADDHMEKRLKTRL
+217 EDEHMEKRLKTRL
-230 KKAGVRML
+230 KKAGIRML
-238 SAVFYMTPK
+238 SAVFYMTPQ

-257 TNKGQIISARE
+257 AMKGQSVSTRE
-268 LAKLVSGCVGKEMS
+268 LVRLVGDSVGREMM
-282 PGRGERPVIGEEY
+282 PGRGERPVIGEDY
-295 CMVAFMEGARYQTLQ
+295 CTVACMEGARFHTLQ

-396 VSLFDLYEGTC
+396 VALFDLYEGAC

-413 AAATFLKRRDQVE
+413 AAATFLKRQGEVE

-439 DIEIDTQTRELQS
+439 DIEIDTETRRLES
-452 GDYVVMVTDGVMDA
+452 GDYVIMVTDGVMDA
-466 LPAGEQETLMQTF
+466 LPAGEQDVLMCTF
-479 IRDTEIVNPK
+479 IQDTDILNPR

-507 LDDMTVLAAGVW
+507 LDDMTVLVAGLW
-519 KK
+519 SKA

>member
-1 MGKKFPEAFFV
+1 
-12 LATSQSPGL
+12 
-21 PETLATA
+21 
-28 YNSGMCLLALPVIH
+28 
-42 LSQGRY
+42 
-48 QKGDRSMEEI
+48 MEEI
-58 KGKEIFMNPYVVQMD
+58 REKEKFRGNEIFMNPYVVQMD

-81 LSRTF
+81 LSKTF
-86 LKLEGYKGTFTK
+86 LKLESYKGTFTK
-98 EELEDMFEKVTDKV
+98 EELEEMFEKVTDKV
-112 CKNCENKESCLGEN
+112 CRNCENREMCLGEK
-126 RVRTYQAMHE
+126 RVYTYQAMHE

-141 AEYGAELNVE
+141 VEYGAELNIE
-151 LKRKLKKQCILAPRF
+151 LKRKLKSQCILAPRF

-177 KEILLWNNRM
+177 KEILMWNNRM
-187 VQNREGYAGQLTSF
+187 VQNREGYAGQLKSF
-201 ARLIQ
+201 AKMIQ

-217 ADDHMEKRLKTRL
+217 EDEHMEKRLKTRL
-230 KKAGVRML
+230 KKAGIRML
-238 SAVFYMTPK
+238 SAVFYMTPQ

-257 TNKGQIISARE
+257 AMKGQSVSTRE
-268 LAKLVSGCVGKEMS
+268 LVRLVGDSVGREMM
-282 PGRGERPVIGEEY
+282 PGRGERPVIGEDY
-295 CMVAFMEGARYQTLQ
+295 CTVACMEGARFHTLQ

-380 TALVIGRE
+380 TALVSGRE

-396 VSLFDLYEGTC
+396 VTLFDLYEGAC

-413 AAATFLKRRDQVE
+413 AAATFLKRQGEVE

-439 DIEIDTQTRELQS
+439 DIEIDTETRRLES
-452 GDYVVMVTDGVMDA
+452 GDYVIMVTDGVMDA
-466 LPAGEQETLMQTF
+466 LPAGEQDVLMCTF
-479 IRDTEIVNPK
+479 IQDTDILNPR

-507 LDDMTVLAAGVW
+507 LDDMTVLVAGLW
-519 KK
+519 SKA

>member
-1 MGKKFPEAFFV
+1 
-12 LATSQSPGL
+12 
-21 PETLATA
+21 
-28 YNSGMCLLALPVIH
+28 
-42 LSQGRY
+42 
-48 QKGDRSMEEI
+48 MEEI
-58 KGKEIFMNPYVVQMD
+58 REKEKFRGNEIFMNPYVVQMD
-73 KFADSLKH
+73 KFADSQKH
-81 LSRTF
+81 LSKTF
-86 LKLEGYKGTFTK
+86 LKLESYKGTFTK
-98 EELEDMFEKVTDKV
+98 EELEEMFEKVTDKV
-112 CKNCENKESCLGEN
+112 CRNCENREMCLGEK
-126 RVRTYQAMHE
+126 RVYTYQAMHE

-141 AEYGAELNVE
+141 VEYGAELNIE
-151 LKRKLKKQCILAPRF
+151 LKRKLKSQCILAPRF

-177 KEILLWNNRM
+177 KEILMWNNRM
-187 VQNREGYAGQLTSF
+187 VQNREGYAGQLKSF
-201 ARLIQ
+201 AKMIQ

-217 ADDHMEKRLKTRL
+217 EDEHMEKRLKTRL
-230 KKAGVRML
+230 KKAGIRML
-238 SAVFYMTPK
+238 SAVFYMTPQ

-257 TNKGQIISARE
+257 AMKGQSVSTRE
-268 LAKLVSGCVGKEMS
+268 LVRLVGDSVGREMM
-282 PGRGERPVIGEEY
+282 PGRGERPVIGEDY
-295 CMVAFMEGARYQTLQ
+295 CTVACMEGARFHTLQ

-396 VSLFDLYEGTC
+396 VALFDLYEGAC

-413 AAATFLKRRDQVE
+413 AAATFLKRQGEVE

-439 DIEIDTQTRELQS
+439 DIEIDTETRRLES
-452 GDYVVMVTDGVMDA
+452 GDYVIMVTDGVMDA
-466 LPAGEQETLMQTF
+466 LPAGEQDVLMCTF
-479 IRDTEIVNPK
+479 IQDTDILNPR

-507 LDDMTVLAAGVW
+507 LDDMTVLVAGLW
-519 KK
+519 SKA

>member
-1 MGKKFPEAFFV
+1 
-12 LATSQSPGL
+12 
-21 PETLATA
+21 
-28 YNSGMCLLALPVIH
+28 
-42 LSQGRY
+42 
-48 QKGDRSMEEI
+48 MEEI
-58 KGKEIFMNPYVVQMD
+58 REKEKFRGNEIFMNPYVVQMD

-81 LSRTF
+81 LSKTF
-86 LKLEGYKGTFTK
+86 LKLESYKGTFTK
-98 EELEDMFEKVTDKV
+98 EELEEMFEKVTDKV
-112 CKNCENKESCLGEN
+112 CRNCENREMCLGEK
-126 RVRTYQAMHE
+126 RVYTYQAMHE

-141 AEYGAELNVE
+141 VEYGAELNIE
-151 LKRKLKKQCILAPRF
+151 LKRKLKSQCILAPRF

-177 KEILLWNNRM
+177 KEILMWNNRM
-187 VQNREGYAGQLTSF
+187 VQNREGYAGQLKSF
-201 ARLIQ
+201 AKMIQ

-217 ADDHMEKRLKTRL
+217 EDEHMEKRLKTRL
-230 KKAGVRML
+230 KKAGIRML
-238 SAVFYMTPK
+238 SAIFYMTPQ

-257 TNKGQIISARE
+257 AMKGQSVSTRE
-268 LAKLVSGCVGKEMS
+268 LVRLVGDSVGREMM
-282 PGRGERPVIGEEY
+282 PGRGERPVIGEDY
-295 CMVAFMEGARYQTLQ
+295 CTVACMEGARFHTLQ

-396 VSLFDLYEGTC
+396 VTLFDLYEGAC

-413 AAATFLKRRDQVE
+413 AAATFLKRQGEVE

-439 DIEIDTQTRELQS
+439 DIEIDTETRRLES
-452 GDYVVMVTDGVMDA
+452 GDYVIMVTDGVMDA
-466 LPAGEQETLMQTF
+466 LPAGEQDVLMCTF
-479 IRDTEIVNPK
+479 IQDTDILNPR

-507 LDDMTVLAAGVW
+507 LDDMTVLVAGLW
-519 KK
+519 SKA